1 MKRLLIILYALV
13 ALLLASCTGHRHQQ
27 MLAQLEELERQNVAD
42 SLMTNDSLALALADF
57 FDRHGT
63 PNEQLRAHY
72 ILGRTYADL
81 GEAPAAI
88 EAYFDAATRADTT
101 ASDCD
106 WAKLS
111 RVHAQSALLYHRLVQ
126 PRSQLQE
133 LGLAI
138 DCATKAGDSLMAI
151 ACFSQK
157 ADAYSQIHI
166 PDSVIYFRERASQ
179 MYASIGHLKRS
190 ATAISGA
197 VPPLLDINNVKKAK
211 TYMDK
216 FESSSGQFDDKGN
229 IAKGREIYY
238 YVKGRYYLAISNV
251 DSAEFMFRLLA
262 RKGYSLNHKIAS
274 CKGLQEV
281 FSRKGVADSIAKYAE
296 LGYQL
301 NDSAYSLSEMEN
313 IQRLKASYNYTR
325 SKLQAEKKENEANR
339 IRQLFYLML
348 TDAVSLLVIL
358 ALAFLAYYW
367 RSRARKNQ
375 FEKRLLEYQQM
386 LERRQAPSPQTQNDA
401 VAERPNTLLES
412 KLRKALIDRIE
423 KGGSGTVKATDEEW
437 LQMEEEVNRA
447 YPAFNERL
455 AHYLPHLNPVHY
467 RICLGIK
474 FGLEPGQIAVLVS
487 RSKQTVSNARSR
499 MYRKA
504 FGIDGT
510 TDDFDQFIESF

>member
-1 MKRLLIILYALV
+1 MKRLLIYIYALA
-13 ALLLASCTGHRHQQ
+13 ALLLASCTGDHHQQ

-72 ILGRTYADL
+72 ILGRTYADM

-88 EAYFDAATRADTT
+88 EAYLDAATRADTT

-138 DCATKAGDSLMAI
+138 DCATKVGDSLMTI

-157 ADAYSQIHI
+157 ADAYSQLHI
-166 PDSVIYFRERASQ
+166 PDSVIYFREKASQ
-179 MYASIGHLKRS
+179 MYASIGNLKRS

-313 IQRLKASYNYTR
+313 IQRLKFSYNY
-325 SKLQAEKKENEANR
+325 NR
-339 IRQLFYLML
+339 HQQMALKQTAKARAAHLML
-348 TDAVSLLVIL
+348 MAAVSLLIIL

-386 LERRQAPSPQTQNDA
+386 LERRQAPSTQSQNDA

-412 KLRKALIDRIE
+412 KLRKALVERIE
-423 KGGSGTVKATDEEW
+423 KGNSETVKATDEEW
-437 LQMEEEVNRA
+437 LQMEEEVNLA
-447 YPAFNERL
+447 YPDFNERL
-455 AHYLPHLNPVHY
+455 AHYLPNLNQVHFK
-467 RICLGIK
+467 ICLGIK
-474 FGLEPGQIAVLVS
+474 FGLEPSQIAVLVS
-487 RSKQTVSNARSR
+487 RSKQAVSNARSR